1 MTNSKYLDDRKY
13 LVLAFVVGWALRMLT
28 LARKSLWLD
37 EVVTLQVATMNVKDI
52 ITRSATQWEPHPP
65 FYYLLMHDWVQ
76 LGSSEFILRFPSA
89 ILGILAVPMVYGLF
103 RQWSGRWSA
112 MASAW
117 LLAIAPLHI
126 WYSQEA
132 RMYALVCTLGLAS
145 LLSYSL
151 GIRLGNT
158 PYWVAWLITTVLGLY
173 TDYSMLL
180 LLVVQFAL
188 FGPLW
193 KIYGRSG
200 VCIWA
205 PLTAWGLIVVL
216 FLPQLRPFL
225 SQIEQISGGA
235 GGYLVSLQR
244 LLFGLG
250 LEMTLT
256 QVYRS
261 VIVTV
266 LSCLIIL
273 FVLPWFLIPHS
284 DKVRRKVGLPLT
296 LLAVGFYLMIL
307 AFSAIL
313 RGLAIKRQALILFPC
328 VLGGISVALAVS
340 QRRAHWLIGLTLL
353 TLPLTGY
360 TVYMQEQ
367 ESWRDTARLLEQQA
381 APQDVILVNA
391 SYMRLPLDY
400 YYHGATPRQGVG
412 PESIPGQI
420 SILISGH
427 SRVWLILSSE
437 VYTDP
442 QGLVQRW
449 MDQNCVL
456 LEERVLRRIKIR
468 IYRVQD

>member
-1 MTNSKYLDDRKY
+1 MTNNKHLAIRGY
-13 LVLAFVVGWALRMLT
+13 LVLTLIVGWALRVLT

-65 FYYLLMHDWVQ
+65 LYYLLMHYWVQ

-89 ILGILAVPMVYGLF
+89 LLGILALPMTYRLF
-103 RQWSGRWSA
+103 RQWSERWSA

-151 GIRLGNT
+151 GIRLGNAS
-158 PYWVAWLITTVLGLY
+158 YWGTWLITTVLGVY

-180 LLVVQFAL
+180 LLVIQFAV

-193 KIYGRSG
+193 KIYRHRK

-205 PLTAWGLIVVL
+205 PLTAWGLVVGL
-216 FLPQLRPFL
+216 FLPQLRSFL
-225 SQIEQISGGA
+225 YQIEQIGRGG
-235 GGYLVSLQR
+235 GGYLVPLQR
-244 LLFGLG
+244 LLSGLG
-250 LEMTLT
+250 LEMTLM
-256 QVYRS
+256 QVYRG
-261 VIVTV
+261 VISLALTSLLV
-266 LSCLIIL
+266 L
-273 FVLPWFLIPHS
+273 FVLPWLFIPHLGR
-284 DKVRRKVGLPLT
+284 VRRNGI
-296 LLAVGFYLMIL
+296 LLLVAVGFYLTIL

-313 RGLAIKRQALILFPC
+313 RGLVIKRQTLILFPY
-328 VLGGISVALAVS
+328 VVGGISVVLAAS
-340 QRRAHWLIGLTLL
+340 LRRAHWLIGLTFL

-360 TVYMQEQ
+360 TLYVQEQ
-367 ESWRDTARLLEQQA
+367 ESWRDAAWLLEQQA
-381 APQDVILVNA
+381 TPEDIILVNA

-400 YYHGATPRQGVG
+400 YYHGPVPRQGVG
-412 PESIPGQI
+412 PESIPDQI
-420 SILISGH
+420 SALISGY

-437 VYTDP
+437 IYTDP
-442 QGLVQRW
+442 HGLVQQW

-456 LEERVLRRIKIR
+456 LEEHILKRIRIR
-468 IYRVQD
+468 IYQVQD